1 MKKRRGVR
9 TNMTK
14 LKNVPFQF
22 TNETKN
28 GQHILTLSGNIRKK
42 YWSDDDVINAKDIRE
57 ALDDVTDDI
66 VIKLNSPGGDVFEGI
81 EIYNYLKGHSSNVT
95 VEVTG
100 TAASAATFVVAGADK
115 VIMNVG
121 TSLMIHEAS
130 TFAFGNKKD
139 VQKTLNALETIDD
152 SILSI
157 YENRTSQ
164 SKEQLTEWLDEEKWF
179 TADEAV
185 EYGFADTVSKRTKET
200 STPED
205 LAAMIQNAV
214 AIALATQQPIENNV
228 LPETQEEPKQKSLI
242 NRLRKGE

>member
-1 MKKRRGVR
+1 
-9 TNMTK
+9 MTK

-28 GQHILTLSGNIRKK
+28 GKHILTLSGNIRKK
-42 YWSDDDVINAKDIRE
+42 YWRDDDVINVKDIRE

-81 EIYNYLKGHSSNVT
+81 EIYNYLKGHSSNIT

-100 TAASAATFVVAGADK
+100 LAASSATFITAGADK
-115 VIMNVG
+115 VIMNIG

-139 VQKTLNALETIDD
+139 VQKALNALETIDD

-157 YENRTSQ
+157 YENRTGQ

-185 EYGFADTVSKRTKET
+185 EYGFADSVAKGAKEVT
-200 STPED
+200 EPED

-214 AIALATQQPIENNV
+214 AIALATQQPVENNI
-228 LPETQEEPKQKSLI
+228 LPEAPKQKSLI

>member
-1 MKKRRGVR
+1 
-9 TNMTK
+9 MTK

-28 GQHILTLSGNIRKK
+28 GKHILTLSGNIRKK
-42 YWSDDDVINAKDIRE
+42 YWRDDDVINVKDIRE
-57 ALDDVTDDI
+57 ALDDVTEDI

-81 EIYNYLKGHSSNVT
+81 EIYNYLKGHSSNIT

-100 TAASAATFVVAGADK
+100 LAASSATFITAGADK
-115 VIMNVG
+115 VIMNIG

-130 TFAFGNKKD
+130 TYAWGNKKD

-157 YENRTSQ
+157 YESKTGQ
-164 SKEQLTEWLDEEKWF
+164 SKEQLSEWLDEEKWF

-185 EYGFADTVSKRTKET
+185 KYGFADSVAKASKEPDVE
-200 STPED
+200 PED
-205 LAAMIQNAV
+205 LATMIQNAV
-214 AIALATQQPIENNV
+214 AVALATQKPIENNDV
-228 LPETQEEPKQKSLI
+228 PETKKQKSLI
-242 NRLRKGE
+242 DRLRKGE